1 MSTPPAAPMAAPI
14 PALGWVLAGGRGE
27 RMGGVDKGL
36 LPYRGR
42 PLVAWV
48 IDTLRPQVAQ
58 VAINANRSVAQ
69 YAAFGLPVYA
79 DDAASAQQGPL
90 SGLLRGLQLLPPGLD
105 WLWTVPCDGPLLPP
119 TLGSA
124 LWSARGSAPA
134 VLPQTPDGRLH
145 PTHALLARRLQPELQ
160 ALLAG
165 AGGRSAA
172 RWLMAQ
178 GAVALPWPDAL
189 PNCNTPDSLQT

>member
-1 MSTPPAAPMAAPI
+1 MSSTPPAAPMAAPI

-42 PLVAWV
+42 PL
-48 IDTLRPQVAQ
+48 
-58 VAINANRSVAQ
+58 
-69 YAAFGLPVYA
+69 
-79 DDAASAQQGPL
+79 AQQGPL

-105 WLWTVPCDGPLLPP
+105 WLWGVPCDGPLLPAD
-119 TLGSA
+119 LGAA
-124 LWSARGSAPA
+124 LWAARGSAPA

-160 ALLAG
+160 ALLAST
-165 AGGRSAA
+165 GGRSAA

-189 PNCNTPDSLQT
+189 PNCNTPDSLQA

>member
-48 IDTLRPQVAQ
+48 IDALRPQVAQ

-90 SGLLRGLQLLPPGLD
+90 WG
-105 WLWTVPCDGPLLPP
+105 VPCDGPLLSAD
-119 TLGSA
+119 LGAA
-124 LWSARGSAPA
+124 LWAARGSAPA